1 MHFDFPPTPKELYI
15 IRHGQ
20 TELNRLGLVQGS
32 GVDADLNETGREQSR
47 RFFLKYAS
55 AGFDK
60 VYTSALRRSQQS
72 VEKFIQL
79 GLPTEA
85 LADLNE
91 ISWGNKEG
99 KPISPEENELYYQ
112 MLERW
117 GQGETHLPFAG
128 GESPDQVGE
137 RLFRALSHVLSKPEE
152 KKVLICMHGR
162 AMRILL
168 CLLLRYPLSSM
179 EGFPHQNLCL
189 YKAVW
194 TGSVFQLQVCN
205 QAV

>member
-1 MHFDFPPTPKELYI
+1 MFSDFPPAVKELYI

-20 TELNRLGLVQGS
+20 TEMNRLGLVQGS
-32 GVDADLNETGREQSR
+32 GVDSDLNDTGREQAR

-60 VYTSALRRSQQS
+60 VYTSALKRTHQS
-72 VEKFIQL
+72 VEKFVQL

-99 KPISPEENELYYQ
+99 KPITPEENELYYAT
-112 MLERW
+112 LRAW
-117 GQGETHLPFAG
+117 GEGQTHIPFAG
-128 GESPDQVGE
+128 GESPDEVAK
-137 RLFRALSHVLSKPEE
+137 RLQRAVAHILSRPEE
-152 KKVLICMHGR
+152 DKVLLCMHGR
-162 AMRILL
+162 AMRVLL
-168 CLLLRYPLSSM
+168 CLLLGYPTRCM

-194 TGSVFQLQVCN
+194 TGSRFHLQVCN
-205 QAV
+205 EAV